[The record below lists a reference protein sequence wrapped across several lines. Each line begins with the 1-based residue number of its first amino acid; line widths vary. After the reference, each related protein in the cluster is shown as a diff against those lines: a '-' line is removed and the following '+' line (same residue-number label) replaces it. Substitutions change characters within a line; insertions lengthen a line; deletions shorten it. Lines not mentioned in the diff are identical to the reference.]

1 MGLLRG
7 IILLH
12 LALTAAAGTI
22 NLRRT
27 EAKTPD
33 DGCRRRCGNVDIPY
47 PFGIGAG
54 CYLNSKFNITCNDT
68 SIGPP
73 KTYLRKGNLQV
84 IDISIKDGEIKV
96 LQLIAKDCYEKNGSQ
111 YRKDRLRTS
120 LRLSSFTVS
129 STKNKFTAI
138 GCDTYAIIRGFR
150 GEQRYRTGCMSLCDR
165 ATDINYGTCSG
176 VGCCQVMSIP
186 PRLNN
191 FTVILSS
198 YSNHTKLWDFNP
210 CSYGILAE
218 ESQFKFSNTSFQEF
232 QSKKNFPL
240 VVDWSIGELP
250 CEKARKFKN
259 FTCHLET
266 SECVNSNSSNGY
278 LCRCL
283 PGFIGNP
290 YHPKG
295 CQDIDECKG
304 QNPCI
309 NGNCINVNG
318 TFNCSCLKG
327 YKRVNE
333 TTCSRNGPRRALFLY
348 IPLGTY
354 RVGTSQTVLK
364 SVDEAVS
371 GVSIGLLSLIAISIM
386 LYWGVRKRKLIM
398 LKEKFFEQNGGL
410 MLQQRLSSTEKGP
423 VETTKIFTAKELE
436 MATDNYHESRI
447 IGEGGYGIVYKGI
460 FPNNKVVAIK
470 KSKFGAQIVPSEQIE
485 QFINEV
491 ILLMQIN
498 HRNVVRLLGCCLET
512 EVPLLVYEFITNGT
526 LFQHIHNK
534 GNEPCSS
541 LSWEMRLKIATETAG
556 ALAYLHCETNTP
568 IVHRDI
574 KTMNILL
581 DENFIAKVS
590 DFGTSR
596 LIPIDEDQLSTLVQG
611 TVGYLDPEY
620 LQTSQLT
627 EKSDVYSFGVV
638 LGELLTGKKAFSFD
652 KLNNVSQVL
661 AMSLLS
667 VKDNDQFNE
676 FIDDKILNDGNI
688 EVIKEVVALTKRC
701 LRIKGEDRPTM
712 KEVAMELDGLRAM
725 SKHSWTNIGDEESE
739 HLLGEKHSINHNNYI
754 GYDLEC
760 GSSGTTAM
768 YDSMQTQ
775 LMLNP
780 FDDGR

>member
-1 MGLLRG
+1 MGLLHG

-12 LALTAAAGTI
+12 LALTAAGII
-22 NLRRT
+22 NLRRA

-33 DGCRRRCGNVDIPY
+33 DRCPRYCGNVEIRY
-47 PFGIGAG
+47 PFGIGG
-54 CYLNSKFNITCNDT
+54 SCYLNSKFNITCND
-68 SIGPP
+68 SIDPP
-73 KTYLRKGNLQV
+73 KTYLGKGNLQV
-84 IDISIKDGEIKV
+84 RNISIIDGEIRV
-96 LQLIAKDCYEKNGSQ
+96 LQLIAKDCYYKNGSQ
-111 YRKDRLRTS
+111 HQNDRLRS
-120 LRLSSFTVS
+120 RLRLSSFTVS

-138 GCDTYAIIRGFR
+138 GCNTFAIIQGFQ
-150 GEQRYRTGCMSLCDR
+150 GEQRYRTGCMSFCDQAR
-165 ATDINYGTCSG
+165 DINYYGTCSG

-191 FTVILSS
+191 FTVSLSS
-198 YSNHTKLWDFNP
+198 INSSNTKVLDSNP

-218 ESQFKFSNTSFQEF
+218 ESEFKFSNTSFQEF

-304 QNPCI
+304 ENPCI

-318 TFNCSCLKG
+318 SFKCSCLKG

-333 TTCSRNGPRRALFLY
+333 SETTC
-348 IPLGTY
+348 
-354 RVGTSQTVLK
+354 
-364 SVDEAVS
+364 
-371 GVSIGLLSLIAISIM
+371 GLLSLIAISIM

-410 MLQQRLSSTEKGP
+410 MLQQKLSSTEKGP

-470 KSKFGAQIVPSEQIE
+470 KSKFGAQIVPAEQIE

-638 LGELLTGKKAFSFD
+638 LGELITGKRAFSFD

-676 FIDDKILNDGNI
+676 FIDDKIFNDGNM

-712 KEVAMELDGLRAM
+712 KEVAMELEGLRAM
-725 SKHSWTNIGDEESE
+725 SKHSWTNVGDEESE